1 MVPRQEIQA
10 FAQRVAE
17 EFQPQRIILFG
28 SHARDE
34 ATRDSDVDLLVI
46 MPHEGSGWRTAASIR
61 ARLRPSFPLDLLVR
75 SPAEL
80 EQRLRLGDEFMRDI
94 VTRGQ
99 VLYELLDERVDR

>member
-46 MPHEGSGWRTAASIR
+46 MPHEGSGWRTAAKILG
-61 ARLRPSFPLDLLVR
+61 RLRPPFPTDLMVR
-75 SPAEL
+75 SPVEIQARI
-80 EQRLRLGDEFMRDI
+80 QIGDQFITDI
-94 VTRGQ
+94 VNQGR
-99 VLYELLDERVDR
+99 VLYDSANR